1 MKPKVFSSQAKTN
14 AAAKTD
20 VTSMVRALEKKKFS
34 PVFIASE
41 SERPNVAVCALELWR
56 SKKKHVPT

>member
-14 AAAKTD
+14 AASKTD

-34 PVFIASE
+34 HVLLASE
-41 SERPNVAVCALELWR
+41 TDRPNVAVCALEFWR
-56 SKKKHVPT
+56 SKKKHIPT